1 MSLTNTQYDIILRD
15 YENRQLR
22 NRHEL
27 ERKTAY
33 VYEHVP
39 GYRELEER
47 VAANPASQGTKY
59 LPGDE

>member
-15 YENRQLR
+15 YENRQLN

-33 VYEHVP
+33 VYEHIKE
-39 GYRELEER
+39 YRVHVSNTHL
-47 VAANPASQGTKY
+47 NMPTKS
-59 LPGDE
+59 LV